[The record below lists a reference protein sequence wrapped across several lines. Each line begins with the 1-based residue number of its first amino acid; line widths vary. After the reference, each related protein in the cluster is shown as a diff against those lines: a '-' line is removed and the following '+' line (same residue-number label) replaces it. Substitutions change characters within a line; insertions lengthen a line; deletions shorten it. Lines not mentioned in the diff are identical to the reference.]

1 MYDIGLKEHEDYDEK
16 YIEESFINALEY
28 IYRVSYYK
36 EYLIINN
43 ARLTNQYKKSEIH
56 LEMDKN
62 LKTAYLSKE
71 IKDIKNV

>member
-1 MYDIGLKEHEDYDEK
+1 M
-16 YIEESFINALEY
+16 
-28 IYRVSYYK
+28 SYYK

-71 IKDIKNV
+71 IKDIKMYKTITN